1 MAGTPKMQEHFLT
14 AMDGRNAEIAGANF
28 GRRVP
33 TWQISRKTKSRC
45 MTHAGNAEAISGQ
58 RQGWRVRQKRG
69 SKFRP
74 VAGQKLKVHKQLPAN
89 PPGNLLSGPWYGRI
103 AVPFRT

>member
-33 TWQISRKTKSRC
+33 ASQVSGKMKCKKRTRSFFLPDPASFERQNRPQLS
-45 MTHAGNAEAISGQ
+45 AIPS
-58 RQGWRVRQKRG
+58 
-69 SKFRP
+69 
-74 VAGQKLKVHKQLPAN
+74 A
-89 PPGNLLSGPWYGRI
+89 NLLTSAGTR
-103 AVPFRT
+103 